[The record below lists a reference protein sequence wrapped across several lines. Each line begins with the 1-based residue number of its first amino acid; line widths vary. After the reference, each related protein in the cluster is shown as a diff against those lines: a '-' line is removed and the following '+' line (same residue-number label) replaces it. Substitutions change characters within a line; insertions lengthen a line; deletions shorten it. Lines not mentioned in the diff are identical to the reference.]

1 MRTTVVSLLMLLTW
15 AGALRAEPAPRPEP
29 APGPRYLWLGHYDPA
44 QSAQARIAPP
54 AGYERPAA
62 KAGSFAEWLGH
73 LPLKPGRPAVLL
85 FDGTQ
90 KGNQEAHVAAVNMDV
105 GTRDLQQC
113 ADSVIRLRAE
123 YLLSVGDSAGIH
135 FKFTSGDVADWTK
148 WASGQR
154 VTVKGSKVTWA
165 RTAGADASYPS
176 FRRYLDVVFT
186 YAGTRSLS
194 GELKAA
200 RPTDAIEAG
209 DVFVQAGSPGHALI
223 VVDVAVRPGNGK
235 RVFLLAQGYMPA
247 QEMHILRN
255 PADPSGGAW
264 YDADFGAEL
273 KTPEWT
279 FLREHR
285 KRF

>member
-1 MRTTVVSLLMLLTW
+1 MRDTVVGVLMLLTL
-15 AGALRAEPAPRPEP
+15 AGGLGAEPAPRPAP
-29 APGPRYLWLGHYDPA
+29 GPGPRYLWLGQYDPA
-44 QSAQARIAPP
+44 QSVRARIAPP

-62 KAGSFAEWLGH
+62 KAGSFAQWLGH

-90 KGNQEAHVAAVNMDV
+90 KANQEMHVAVVDMDV
-105 GTRDLQQC
+105 GARDLQQC

-123 YLLSVGDSAGIH
+123 YLLSVGNSAGIH
-135 FKFTSGDVADWTK
+135 FTFTSGDVADWTK
-148 WASGQR
+148 WAAGQR
-154 VTVKGSKVTWA
+154 VVVKGSKVTWT
-165 RTAGADASYPS
+165 RTAGADASYAS

-200 RPTDAIEAG
+200 GPTDAIEAG

-223 VVDVAVRPGNGK
+223 VVDVAVRPGSGK

-255 PADPSGGAW
+255 PADPGSGAW

-279 FLREHR
+279 FRREDR